1 MSLRMKGK
9 LQAGKLEKREDRTVR
24 AGKESTLKEDTE

>member
-9 LQAGKLEKREDRTVR
+9 LQAGKLEMREDRTVR
-24 AGKESTLKEDTE
+24 TGKETTLQEDTN